1 MPLASIPTAARSRS
15 ATRSAAPAQNLL
27 PPSFAN
33 CSAATHATAWS
44 PCALAAAWA
53 PPAFSSA
60 SLDRRSDDRPT
71 CKWNLIGGVAPEERI
86 RLPAR
91 TRGSVRRLEQQ
102 SPRKLLVARGGFK
115 IHGLVHVVARRVV
128 AVGEPVLENFLLR
141 RAKFE
146 ADVHFHGGGDP
157 LFVYLLIP

>member
-33 CSAATHATAWS
+33 CSAATRATAWS

-60 SLDRRSDDRPT
+60 SLDRRSDDGPT
-71 CKWNLIGGVAPEERI
+71 CKWNLIGGVAAKERI

-91 TRGSVRRLEQQ
+91 TLGSIGRLEQQ
-102 SPRKLLVARGGFK
+102 APRELLVTCGSLE
-115 IHGLVHVVARRVV
+115 IDGLVHVVAWRVV
-128 AVGEPVLENFLLR
+128 PFGDPITKNFL
-141 RAKFE
+141 
-146 ADVHFHGGGDP
+146 
-157 LFVYLLIP
+157 FVGA